1 MVGLVSIEQLIKI
14 GLAIILGALVG
25 AERKKE
31 RKPAGLRT
39 YILVCLGST
48 LISIV
53 SVDFFG
59 GDPARIAAGVVTGI
73 GFLGAGAIIATK
85 GAVRGLTTAAGL
97 WVIAA
102 VGLAVGAGAY
112 LLATIV
118 AIIMLLVLMIGQI
131 ER

>member
-1 MVGLVSIEQLIKI
+1 MESLVSFEQLIKI
-14 GLAIILGALVG
+14 GLAIILGAIVG

-39 YILVCLGST
+39 YMLVCLGST

-53 SVDFFG
+53 SIDFFG
-59 GDPARIAAGVVTGI
+59 GDTARIAAGVVTGI
-73 GFLGAGAIIATK
+73 GFLGAGAIIASG

-102 VGLAVGAGAY
+102 VGLAIGAGAY

-118 AIIMLLVLMIGQI
+118 ATVMLLILMIGQI
-131 ER
+131 DR